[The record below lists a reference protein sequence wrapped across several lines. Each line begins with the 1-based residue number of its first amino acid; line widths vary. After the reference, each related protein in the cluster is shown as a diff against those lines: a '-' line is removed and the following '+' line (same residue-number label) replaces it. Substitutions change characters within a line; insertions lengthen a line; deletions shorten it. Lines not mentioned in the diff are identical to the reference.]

1 MIKAVPYIL
10 TKGSEKFKEFLAN
23 PFTTDMLDTHFDGWR
38 ERGKLNGWTKF
49 VSDEHTLEFYP
60 TYYTLKKNKPADST
74 AYMLSMPEEID
85 DFITDMSRFGIQLY
99 WTTWIDENFEPKEYL
114 PVTEIKDYFTDLL
127 GRMGK
132 SHELM

>member
-23 PFTTDMLDTHFDGWR
+23 PFTIDLFNTHFDGWR
-38 ERGKLNGWTKF
+38 ERGNLNGWAKF

-74 AYMLSMPEEID
+74 VYMLSIPKEID

-127 GRMGK
+127 GKMGK

>member
-23 PFTTDMLDTHFDGWR
+23 PFTTDLFNTHFDGWR
-38 ERGKLNGWTKF
+38 ERGTLNGWMKF

-74 AYMLSMPEEID
+74 VYMLSTPKEID

-99 WTTWIDENFEPKEYL
+99 WTNWIDENFEPKEYL

-127 GRMGK
+127 GKMGK

>member
-1 MIKAVPYIL
+1 MIKAVPYKL
-10 TKGSEKFKEFLAN
+10 TKGSEKFKEFLATS
-23 PFTTDMLDTHFDGWR
+23 FSTDIFNTHFDGWR

-49 VSDEHTLEFYP
+49 VSDDYTLEFYP

-74 AYMLSMPEEID
+74 AYMLSLPEEID

-127 GRMGK
+127 GKMGK